1 MWVGYVSI
9 ITKEVFGEM
18 NDTRSIQNIR
28 ETRVSFQVWLE
39 AVAETNE
46 ENLARAKRSLRVAI
60 KDELTPRQQ
69 MFLQMYFCEGLSY
82 QEIGEKC
89 GVNRS
94 TVCRSISRATATLR
108 RCVKYALL

>member
-18 NDTRSIQNIR
+18 NDTHSIQNIR

-69 MFLQMYFCEGLSY
+69 MFLQMHFCEGLSY
-82 QEIGEKC
+82 QEIGERC
-89 GVNRS
+89 GVNKS
-94 TVCRSISRATATLR
+94 TVCRSINRAAATLR

>member
-28 ETRVSFQVWLE
+28 ETHASFQAWLE
-39 AVAETNE
+39 EVAETNG

-69 MFLQMYFCEGLSY
+69 MFLQMHFYEGLSY

>member
-28 ETRVSFQVWLE
+28 ETHASFQVWLE
-39 AVAETNE
+39 NVAETNE
-46 ENLARAKRSLRVAI
+46 ENLARARRGLRVAI

-69 MFLQMYFCEGLSY
+69 MFLQMHFCEGLSY
-82 QEIGEKC
+82 QEIGERC
-89 GVNRS
+89 GVNKS
-94 TVCRSISRATATLR
+94 TVCRSINRSAATLR